1 MRIPDNY
8 LQRNFLTTYNKSKA
22 NLAEIQTR
30 LTTQSKINKPSDNPL
45 GNARI
50 MRMHDQLATIG
61 TYKSNISY
69 AASIL
74 DDSIISMEAMQDE
87 IQNVQ
92 VKLTQLNSAI
102 VNDDLSTFAESMDAS
117 IEIMLELANSQF
129 NGQYNFGGTES
140 NKKPFT
146 YDEASNRVISNSSYL
161 GGDKVVKISSG
172 ITQKFNI
179 SGKDLFQSVFTQA
192 GNLDSTA
199 GVGVPQT
206 DTSKVYDADGN
217 EYDMALS
224 YTMTEANTY
233 DLQYTIT
240 DKDGNVI
247 DDKTV
252 SDIKF
257 NVENG
262 NFESV
267 AGNKFGEIK
276 VQNSDNKIDFTI
288 DLNSVTEKNTTET
301 LRNSKNQK
309 ADIFNTLIAIKD
321 KLAAGERPS
330 ADQVNIVNDF
340 YQHLLNMDSN
350 AGGISNKLTATE
362 EILISKEVEISGL
375 ISLEKDVDVAQALLE
390 LESAQ
395 YTLDISYK
403 ISSMLLP
410 KSLMD
415 FF

>member
-8 LQRNFLTTYNKSKA
+8 LQRSFMTTYNKSKM

-30 LTTQSKINKPSDNPL
+30 LTTQSKVNKPSDNPL
-45 GNARI
+45 SNARI
-50 MRMHDQLATIG
+50 MRMHDQMATIG
-61 TYKSNISY
+61 TYKNNINY
-69 AASIL
+69 AASTL
-74 DDSIISMEAMQDE
+74 DDSIISMEAMQNE

-102 VNDDLSTFAESMDAS
+102 VNGELSTFAESMDAS

-140 NKKPFT
+140 SKKPFS
-146 YDEASNRVISNSSYL
+146 YDEASNKVVSNSSHI
-161 GGDKVVKISSG
+161 GGDRVVKISSG
-172 ITQKFNI
+172 ITQKFNV
-179 SGKDLFQSVFTQA
+179 SGKELFQSVFTQA

-206 DTSKVYDADGN
+206 DSSKVYDSSGN
-217 EYDMALS
+217 EYDMDLT
-224 YTMTEANTY
+224 YTMTAANTY
-233 DLQYTIT
+233 DLNYTIT

-247 DDKTV
+247 DDQNV

-257 NVENG
+257 NSENG
-262 NFESV
+262 NFESI
-267 AGNKFGEIK
+267 AGDKFGEIK
-276 VQNSDNKIDFTI
+276 VQNSANKIDFII
-288 DLNSVTEKNTTET
+288 DLNSLKEKATSKS
-301 LRNSKNQK
+301 LRSDQNQK

-321 KLAAGERPS
+321 KLLNGERPTS
-330 ADQVNIVNDF
+330 DQVNIIDDF
-340 YQHLLNMDSN
+340 NKLLLNKLSF
-350 AGGISNKLTATE
+350 AGGISNKLESTE
-362 EILISKEVEISGL
+362 EILINKEVELSGL